1 MTTPDMSIVDT
12 HAHLDAA
19 EFDTDR
25 AAMIDRARDAGVGT
39 IVTVGMGLE
48 SCRQS
53 IALAEKDPGILVV
66 AGFHPHQA
74 DSVTREDVTALAGLA
89 QHPKVVAIGEIGLDF
104 HRNYSAPDRQ
114 YEALRWQLELVTELD
129 LPMVIHCRDA
139 HKEMLDTLREWRA
152 NLGASLTSPPGII
165 HCFMGDTE
173 TAQQYLEL
181 GFYLSLGAY
190 IGYPA
195 SRYAHD
201 TIRSIP
207 SDRLLVETDCPY
219 LAPQNLRS
227 KRNEPAYVVET
238 IAELA
243 RIRGES
249 VEKVARDTTQN
260 AQRLFGVGEELS
272 SH

>member
-1 MTTPDMSIVDT
+1 MSIVDT
-12 HAHLDAA
+12 HAHVDAA

-89 QHPKVVAIGEIGLDF
+89 RQPKVVAIGEIGLDF
-104 HRNYSAPDRQ
+104 HRNYSARDRQ
-114 YEALRWQLELVTELD
+114 YEALRWQLELVAELD

-152 NLGASLTSPPGII
+152 SPGTASKQSPGII

-173 TAQQYLEL
+173 TARQYLEL

-201 TIRSIP
+201 TIRAIP
-207 SDRLLVETDCPY
+207 SDRLLVETDCPF
-219 LAPQNLRS
+219 LAPQKLRS

-238 IAELA
+238 VAELA
-243 RIRGES
+243 SIRGVTYEGI
-249 VEKVARDTTQN
+249 ARETTEN
-260 AQRLFGVGEELS
+260 ARTVLRF
-272 SH
+272 